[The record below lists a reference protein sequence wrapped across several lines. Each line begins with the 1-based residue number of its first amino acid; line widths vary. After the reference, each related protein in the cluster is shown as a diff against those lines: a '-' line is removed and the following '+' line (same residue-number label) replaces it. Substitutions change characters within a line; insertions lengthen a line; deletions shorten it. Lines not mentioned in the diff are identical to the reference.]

1 MNVESLRRIGS
12 LKELP
17 IILMTIGIF
26 VVSAIF
32 ASGSVSGAALTT
44 MLPLAGVLMIA
55 STGQSLVIQQR
66 GIDLSGAAM
75 LSFGATI
82 ASVYCHGDSGRL
94 AAAIVIAVLVGLVVG
109 ILNGAMVVVGLVS
122 IVATLAMYELLQ
134 GVIQTY
140 ANGASQSVPGALA
153 RFSIGKFLGI
163 PNVLY
168 VSVIVVIVVALAMAA
183 TRAGHKFVA
192 TGVNIRASIAAGTR
206 TRPQVLAA
214 YALCSAAYAVSGVL
228 LAGYVTTPAPN
239 IGNNYLLAPIA
250 IVILAGNSFGAAKI
264 SIIATAL
271 GALFYTQLGQFTLSL
286 GAPSSSQLYIQSIG
300 IMALPVTRWT
310 LHAIGRLRHS
320 RRPLTAVASAGR
332 PA

>member
-1 MNVESLRRIGS
+1 MNTESLRRIGS

-32 ASGSVSGAALTT
+32 ASGSLSDAALTT

-75 LSFGATI
+75 LSFGAVI
-82 ASVYCHGDSGRL
+82 ASVYCHGDADRL
-94 AAAIVIAVLVGLVVG
+94 AVAIVIAVVVGLVVG
-109 ILNGAMVVVGLVS
+109 VLNGAMVLIGLVP

-134 GVIQTY
+134 GVIQSY
-140 ANGASQSVPGALA
+140 ANGTSQSVPAALA

-168 VSVIVVIVVALAMAA
+168 VSVIVVIVVALVLEA
-183 TRAGHKFVA
+183 TRAGHRFVA
-192 TGVNIRASIAAGTR
+192 TGVNIRASVAAGTR

-214 YALCSAAYAVSGVL
+214 YALCSAAYAISGVL
-228 LAGYVTTPAPN
+228 LAGYVTTPAQN
-239 IGNNYLLAPIA
+239 IGNTYLLAPIA

-286 GAPSSSQLYIQSIG
+286 GAPSSSQFYIQSIG
-300 IMALPVTRWT
+300 IMALPVARWT
-310 LHAIGRLRHS
+310 LLAIGRLRA
-320 RRPLTAVASAGR
+320 RRPLPTITSAGN